1 MAFRN
6 CKPCSMWL
14 SNVWWNRSVLLVV
27 NFDEE
32 WKRLIVHSALVFD
45 SVYATWSTSNVY
57 CMYTLC
63 VSVFYC
69 IWLRVVQ
76 TSCWY
81 LHCSSLLTFKLISAY
96 LLSEQLPAFWSV
108 RSLDNASKLKSFVN
122 PIAWLLE
129 SHWELFNIN
138 GEGLPDSQSHFLF
151 IIQACISTS
160 CFPHTDNNLLLNC
173 LIQNS

>member
-1 MAFRN
+1 MAFGN
-6 CKPCSMWL
+6 CKLCSVWL
-14 SNVWWNRSVLLVV
+14 SNVWWNRSILLAI

-32 WKRLIVHSALVFD
+32 WKRLIVRPVLVF
-45 SVYATWSTSNVY
+45 TPPGQPLM
-57 CMYTLC
+57 CMYTLS
-63 VSVFYC
+63 VSVFHHGRA
-69 IWLRVVQ
+69 RVVPA

-81 LHCSSLLTFKLISAY
+81 LHGSSLLTFKLISAY

-129 SHWELFNIN
+129 CHWELLNIN

-151 IIQACISTS
+151 TIQACISTS
-160 CFPHTDNNLLLNC
+160 CFLLRDNMLLLNC
-173 LIQNS
+173 LIQHS

>member
-1 MAFRN
+1 MR
-6 CKPCSMWL
+6 L
-14 SNVWWNRSVLLVV
+14 SNVWWNRGVSLVV

-32 WKRLIVHSALVFD
+32 WKRLIVHSVLVSD
-45 SVYATWSTSNVY
+45 SVYATWSTANLYIYIS
-57 CMYTLC
+57 
-63 VSVFYC
+63 VSVFYSV
-69 IWLRVVQ
+69 WLRVVQ

-81 LHCSSLLTFKLISAY
+81 LRCSSLLTFKLISAY

-160 CFPHTDNNLLLNC
+160 CFPHRDNTLLLNC
-173 LIQNS
+173 LIQHS